1 MLITHIYSST
11 TPCAVTNCLPSSIV
25 RIYGCV
31 VRTNVNICLH
41 LRALFYVLF
50 SVLCRYVGF
59 SSGVS
64 RKSVVNPYHVSYAP
78 VSAQDSELQS
88 LSSDAP
94 TDDTATSHTTDSSSA
109 YVSLYSTQTCLLTD

>member
-1 MLITHIYSST
+1 M
-11 TPCAVTNCLPSSIV
+11 
-25 RIYGCV
+25 
-31 VRTNVNICLH
+31 
-41 LRALFYVLF
+41 
-50 SVLCRYVGF
+50 
-59 SSGVS
+59 S

-109 YVSLYSTQTCLLTD
+109 SVLHLTVHFYLYFHH

>member
-1 MLITHIYSST
+1 MVSA
-11 TPCAVTNCLPSSIV
+11 C
-25 RIYGCV
+25 G
-31 VRTNVNICLH
+31 
-41 LRALFYVLF
+41 
-50 SVLCRYVGF
+50 RYVSF
-59 SSGVS
+59 SSGIS

-109 YVSLYSTQTCLLTD
+109 SVALSLSAFIHVKY

>member
-1 MLITHIYSST
+1 VLSQTVCHPVLSEFM
-11 TPCAVTNCLPSSIV
+11 AVLSELL
-25 RIYGCV
+25 
-31 VRTNVNICLH
+31 RTNVNICLH

-109 YVSLYSTQTCLLTD
+109 YVPLYSTQTCLLTD

>member
-1 MLITHIYSST
+1 MLI
-11 TPCAVTNCLPSSIV
+11 CEC
-25 RIYGCV
+25 G
-31 VRTNVNICLH
+31 
-41 LRALFYVLF
+41 
-50 SVLCRYVGF
+50 RYVGF
-59 SSGVS
+59 SGGIS

-109 YVSLYSTQTCLLTD
+109 YVSLSFRLYVMALYRSVACFHYQ